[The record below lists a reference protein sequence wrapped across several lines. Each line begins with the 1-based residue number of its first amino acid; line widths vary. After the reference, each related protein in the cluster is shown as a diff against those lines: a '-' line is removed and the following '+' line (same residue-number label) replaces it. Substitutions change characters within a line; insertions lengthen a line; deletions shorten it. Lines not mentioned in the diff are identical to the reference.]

1 MKSPSPLDPSPD
13 SSSAVDVLTLTETA
27 ALLRISRPTLFEML
41 RKGEIPARKVG
52 RQWRFNRAV
61 VLDWL
66 HGNVAVSRSRSST

>member
-1 MKSPSPLDPSPD
+1 MKSPSPIDPSPD
-13 SSSAVDVLTLTETA
+13 ASSAADVLTLAETA

-41 RKGEIPARKVG
+41 RRGEIPARKVG

-66 HGNVAVSRSRSST
+66 LGNVAVSRSRSST